1 MMADKMALLRGVKKL
16 KQAGVRLEKE
26 CVIYVDPFNLLT
38 DAGDAACIL
47 ITHAHSDHYSPD
59 DIRRVMREDTTFV
72 APGDVCEKLAVDFP
86 GAKLREV
93 APGDMLSFCGIGI
106 EVLPA
111 YNVGKPFHP
120 KENGWVGYIIR
131 TGDGSYYLPGD
142 CDVTPEFL
150 EVDADVVFVPIGGT
164 YTMDVEQAAQA
175 INQIRPKL
183 AIPFHFGDVE
193 GVGVREDGDRFL
205 SLLDGVE
212 GILL

>member
-1 MMADKMALLRGVKKL
+1 MSDKMTLLRGVKKL

-38 DAGDAACIL
+38 DTGDAACIL
-47 ITHAHSDHYSPD
+47 ITHAHYDHYSPD
-59 DIRRVMREDTTFV
+59 DIRRVMRDDTTFV
-72 APGDVCEKLAVDFP
+72 APHDVCEKLAVDFP

-93 APGDMLSFCGIGI
+93 AAGDILSFCGIGI
-106 EVLPA
+106 EVLPS
-111 YNVGKPFHP
+111 YNVGKPYHP

-131 TGDGSYYLPGD
+131 TGDGAYYLPGD

-150 EVDADVVFVPIGGT
+150 EADADVVFVPIGGT

-175 INQIRPKL
+175 VNQMRPEL
-183 AIPFHFGDVE
+183 VIPFHFGDVE
-193 GVGVREDGDRFL
+193 GVGVREDGERFL